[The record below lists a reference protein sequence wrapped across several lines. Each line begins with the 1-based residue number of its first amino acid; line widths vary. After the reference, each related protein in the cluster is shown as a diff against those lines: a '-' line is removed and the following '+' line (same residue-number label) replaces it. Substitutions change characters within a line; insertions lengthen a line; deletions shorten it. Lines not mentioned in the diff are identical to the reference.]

1 MKKRILSILLVC
13 CMVLTLLPATAF
25 AAEVETGA
33 RASNP
38 GGLCEHHPEHDEACG
53 YTEGTAEIPCSHEH
67 TEECHSL
74 ITRCVHAHTAE
85 CYTAESV
92 SENADDLSEAENAA
106 PTECVHA
113 CTEESGCILQTS
125 DCKHAHDKDCG
136 YAPASMGKPC
146 TYLCEIC
153 DSKDGKTP
161 MPLLGAARPA
171 ATQYTYTL
179 HYDANG
185 GSGAPPSQSVD
196 SSEFHVWV
204 PISEIIPTRD
214 GYTFMG
220 WANSRTGKP
229 IYGGSGGY
237 TSCLVVHGYDMS
249 TTIYAIWEVHN
260 HSWGEWTSN
269 GNGTHTRTCITDSS
283 HTETGNC
290 SGGKATST
298 EKAICETCHTAYGEL
313 LQLTKTVITTP
324 PTLPSEG
331 YVGDQYLDGD
341 LKGGEAKVEGT
352 DIVVPGSFRFKHNWG
367 GVVDPGENRMEILFT
382 PDDTET
388 YATAE
393 CIVTVTGLKYTITS
407 VIEKVINNMPLGTT
421 FEDLWLPFDVDVKTN
436 TGDIFYSIPVTW
448 DGSSYDPNKYGEQII
463 TGQLDVEGSFYEDEL
478 EPTSTVKAI
487 ARITLIGDEPIVP
500 TLDPP
505 TYSRQIYSGDFCQ
518 LAFSDEYLSGGKAT
532 ADGETVPG
540 VFTLNEEQE
549 LYGYWRRDGG
559 LVQVGPL
566 ALKVTFTPDDLQKY
580 TTAECTVNVDVIPR
594 KFRQA
599 NTSYIDNKK
608 IGTAFENLG
617 LPNAFYFFAEADE
630 PNHEG
635 SGLNGNVPGIIKW
648 DDSNYDPNSYEEQT
662 IYGEVNRAEFEK
674 YYIVPEGADLR
685 GVIKVTLQAD
695 PAETEITQP
704 PVFRWRNGDFA
715 QPDNTMFVDRSFQMG
730 ATGGETA
737 DLVDGMAKVKGTDTV
752 VPGTFSFKEGTPRW
766 FDELGENVV
775 TVVFTPTDQHGYR
788 TAETT
793 IKVNVI
799 KNTFKRCE
807 EPDPITEKK
816 LGTTFA
822 GLNLPEIVV
831 VEAIDGLRV
840 GMEVSWEESSY
851 DAQSTAWQTIPGTL
865 VFDANDEH
873 KYQQPEPA
881 VTAAIRVKLLGPED
895 APAITTT
902 TLPGGTVGSPYHH
915 QLQATGGGFIL
926 WELFSGELPDGLTLK
941 QTTGEIS
948 GTPTAEQTAQFT
960 VRALNSVGNDKKELS
975 ITITNAPSAEHTITV
990 TTAGGGTASASSTS
1004 ATAGTEITLTAT
1016 PNTGYHFKE
1025 WQVESP
1031 AGLVITNNKFTM
1043 PDSNV
1048 AIKAI
1053 FEEDSPFAPTKHTV
1067 TVKTDGNGIAFASP
1081 LLTVAGTEITLT
1093 AMPKKGYH
1101 FKEWQVISG
1110 GVAIEN
1116 NKFLM
1121 PDTNVEVKA
1130 FFEEG
1135 APPAPTKYTVTVT
1148 TEGGGTASASPAKT
1162 AAGTEITLTA
1172 TPNTGYHF
1180 KEWQVESPAG
1190 LVITNNKFTMPD
1202 SNVAIKAI
1210 FEEDSPFAPTK
1221 HTVTVKTDGN
1231 GIAFASPLL
1240 TVAGTEITLTAMPK
1254 KGYHFKE
1261 WQVISG
1267 GVAIENNKFLMP
1279 DSNVEVNA
1287 VFEKDAP
1294 PAPTDP
1300 GKPSISVTG
1309 AYTYN
1314 GSEHTA
1320 TVSGYNPATMDI
1332 AGNTATDAGD
1342 YTVRV
1347 TSKTGRWADGS
1358 TGAVTAAWSIG
1369 KATQEAPNGLIGV
1382 APTTEGGSDGK
1393 ITGVDA
1399 TMEYR
1404 AESETIYTTCT
1415 GIEIENLPAGNYF
1428 VRYAEDHNHFA
1439 SPDAEVTV
1447 GEGTP
1452 LADCTITFNAS
1463 GGSGSMDS
1471 VTVNAWTIYILPACG
1486 FTAPA
1491 DQEFKAWEIGG
1502 TEYKVGD
1509 SYTVLVDTEIKAL
1522 WENSVI
1528 TPTTYTVTVSND
1540 GNGTASASHAKA
1552 AAGTEITLTA
1562 TPQIGYH
1569 FKGWQVESPAGL
1581 VITNNKFTMP
1591 DGNVDVKAIFEKDAP
1606 PAPTEFIVTFDG
1618 NGGTPSVGSMTT
1630 TDRKLTS
1637 LPSASRSGS
1646 YSFYGWYTEKSG
1658 GIKITTD
1665 TVFHA
1670 NATVYAHWTYTGGGG
1685 GDYNPPVTYY
1695 TLRFETGGGSDIPSV
1710 QGTYNTYIDLTKY
1723 VPTWRGHAFIG
1734 WYSERSL
1741 TNKVSGVC
1749 LTKDMTVYAGWRMD
1763 ENPGT
1768 GVNPFTDISEK
1779 DWFYGD
1785 VMFVYENGLML
1796 GTSKTLFSPH
1806 GTAMRGMMATILWRM
1821 EGSPVPKGK
1830 NSFTD
1835 VEAGKWYADAI
1846 TWTTENGIFAGYG
1859 KDKFCPDD
1867 PITREQLAAI
1877 FYRYAD
1883 YKGYDLTVKGDLDK
1897 FKDADKITDYAK
1909 TAMQWAVGSGLVKG
1923 KSGNLLDPQG
1933 TATRAEIAAMLHR
1946 FIEKYELVQGKAPGG
1961 LMGWIDPKRLQ
1972 IPKTGDSSV

>member
-92 SENADDLSEAENAA
+92 SENADGLSEAENAA

-229 IYGGSGGY
+229 IYGGNGGY

-1025 WQVESP
+1025 WQVESL

-1081 LLTVAGTEITLT
+1081 LLAVAGTEITLT
-1093 AMPKKGYH
+1093 AMPKEGYH

-1121 PDTNVEVKA
+1121 PDTNVEVK
-1130 FFEEG
+1130 
-1135 APPAPTKYTVTVT
+1135 
-1148 TEGGGTASASPAKT
+1148 
-1162 AAGTEITLTA
+1162 
-1172 TPNTGYHF
+1172 
-1180 KEWQVESPAG
+1180 
-1190 LVITNNKFTMPD
+1190 
-1202 SNVAIKAI
+1202 
-1210 FEEDSPFAPTK
+1210 
-1221 HTVTVKTDGN
+1221 
-1231 GIAFASPLL
+1231 
-1240 TVAGTEITLTAMPK
+1240 
-1254 KGYHFKE
+1254 
-1261 WQVISG
+1261 
-1267 GVAIENNKFLMP
+1267 
-1279 DSNVEVNA
+1279 A

>member
-229 IYGGSGGY
+229 IYGGNGGY

-1081 LLTVAGTEITLT
+1081 LLAVAGTEITLT
-1093 AMPKKGYH
+1093 AMPKEGYH

-1240 TVAGTEITLTAMPK
+1240 AVAGTEITLTAMPK
-1254 KGYHFKE
+1254 EGYHFKE

-1267 GVAIENNKFLMP
+1267 GVAIENNKFLIP

>member
-1 MKKRILSILLVC
+1 MKKRILSILLLC
-13 CMVLTLLPATAF
+13 CMMLTMLPAPAF
-25 AAEVETGA
+25 AAEGEAGA

-53 YTEGTAEIPCSHEH
+53 YTEETAEIPCSHEH
-67 TEECHSL
+67 AEECHSL

-85 CYTAESV
+85 CYPAESV
-92 SENADDLSEAENAA
+92 SENADGLSEAENAA
-106 PTECVHA
+106 PTECVHG
-113 CTEESGCILQTS
+113 CTEKSGCILQTS
-125 DCKHAHDKDCG
+125 DCKHAHGKDCG

-146 TYLCEIC
+146 TYVCEIC
-153 DSKDGKTP
+153 DSKDGKMP
-161 MPLLGAARPA
+161 MPLFGAARPA

-185 GSGAPPSQSVD
+185 GSGAPPSQSVT

-229 IYGGSGGY
+229 IYGGNGGY
-237 TSCLVVHGYDMS
+237 TECLVVHGADMS
-249 TTIYAIWEVHN
+249 TTIYAIWEAHD

-269 GNGTHTRTCITDSS
+269 GNGTHTRTCTTDSS
-283 HTETGNC
+283 HTETGSC
-290 SGGKATST
+290 SGGKATGT

-313 LQLTKTVITTP
+313 LPLTKTVITTP

-331 YVGDQYLDGD
+331 YVGEWYLDGD
-341 LKGGEAKVEGT
+341 LKGGEAKAQGT
-352 DIVVPGSFRFKHNWG
+352 DIIVPGSFRFKHNWG
-367 GVVDPGENRMEILFT
+367 GVVGPGENRMEILFT
-382 PDDTET
+382 PDDAET

-393 CIVTVTGLKYTITS
+393 CIVTVTGIKYTITS
-407 VIEKVINNMPLGTT
+407 VTEEVLPDEPLGTA
-421 FEDLWLPFDVDVKTN
+421 FEDLWFLPPFVEVKTN
-436 TGDIFYSIPVTW
+436 TGRTFFPIPVTW
-448 DGSSYDPNKYGEQII
+448 DSSSYDPNKYGEQII
-463 TGQLDVEGSFYEDEL
+463 TGELHVEKSSFTEEL
-478 EPTSTVKAI
+478 EPTSIKAI
-487 ARITLIGDEPIVP
+487 ARITLIGDGAIVP
-500 TLDPP
+500 TLEPP

-518 LAFSDEYLSGGKAT
+518 LAFSDEYLSGGTAT
-532 ADGETVPG
+532 ADGETVDG

-549 LYGYWRRDGG
+549 KYGYWHRGGG
-559 LVQVGPL
+559 LVQVGLL
-566 ALKVTFTPDDLQKY
+566 ALKVTFTPYDRLRFS
-580 TTAECTVNVDVIPR
+580 TAECTVNVDVIPR

-608 IGTAFENLG
+608 IGTAFEDLG

-674 YYIVPEGADLR
+674 YYIVPEGTDLR

-704 PVFRWRNGDFA
+704 PVFRWKNGDFTL
-715 QPDNTMFVDRSFQMG
+715 PNNTMFVNRIFEMG
-730 ATGGETA
+730 ATGGGSANLA
-737 DLVDGMAKVKGTDTV
+737 DGVAKVKGTDTV
-752 VPGTFSFKEGTPRW
+752 VPGTFSFKEGTPGW

-840 GMEVSWEESSY
+840 GMEVSWDESSY

-873 KYQQPEPA
+873 RYQQPEPA
-881 VTAAIRVKLLGPED
+881 VTAAIRVKLLGSED

-902 TLPGGTVGSPYHH
+902 TLPGGTVGTPYHH

-975 ITITNAPSAEHTITV
+975 ITITNAPAAEHTVTV
-990 TTAGGGTASASSTS
+990 KTDGNGTASASLAK

-1016 PNTGYHFKE
+1016 PNEGYHFKE
-1025 WQVESP
+1025 WEVESP
-1031 AGLVITNNKFTM
+1031 TGLVITNNKFTM
-1043 PDSNV
+1043 P
-1048 AIKAI
+1048 
-1053 FEEDSPFAPTKHTV
+1053 E
-1067 TVKTDGNGIAFASP
+1067 G
-1081 LLTVAGTEITLT
+1081 
-1093 AMPKKGYH
+1093 
-1101 FKEWQVISG
+1101 
-1110 GVAIEN
+1110 
-1116 NKFLM
+1116 
-1121 PDTNVEVKA
+1121 NVEVKA
-1130 FFEEG
+1130 
-1135 APPAPTKYTVTVT
+1135 
-1148 TEGGGTASASPAKT
+1148 
-1162 AAGTEITLTA
+1162 I
-1172 TPNTGYHF
+1172 
-1180 KEWQVESPAG
+1180 
-1190 LVITNNKFTMPD
+1190 
-1202 SNVAIKAI
+1202 
-1210 FEEDSPFAPTK
+1210 
-1221 HTVTVKTDGN
+1221 
-1231 GIAFASPLL
+1231 
-1240 TVAGTEITLTAMPK
+1240 
-1254 KGYHFKE
+1254 
-1261 WQVISG
+1261 
-1267 GVAIENNKFLMP
+1267 
-1279 DSNVEVNA
+1279 
-1287 VFEKDAP
+1287 FEKDAP
-1294 PAPTDP
+1294 PPPTDP
-1300 GKPSISVTG
+1300 AKPSISVTG
-1309 AYTYN
+1309 TYTYN

-1332 AGNTATDAGD
+1332 ASNTATDAGD

-1347 TSKTGRWADGS
+1347 TSKTGKWADGS
-1358 TGAVTAAWSIG
+1358 TDAVTAAWSIG
-1369 KATQEAPNGLIGV
+1369 KATQESPIGLNGV

-1393 ITGVDA
+1393 ITGVTDK
-1399 TMEYR
+1399 MEYR
-1404 AESETIYTTCT
+1404 MEADGSYAACSGT
-1415 GIEIENLPAGNYF
+1415 EIENLSAGNYF
-1428 VRYAEDHNHFA
+1428 VRYAEDRNHFA
-1439 SPDAEVTV
+1439 SPDAAVTV
-1447 GEGTP
+1447 GEGTS
-1452 LADCTITFNAS
+1452 LADCTITFNGN
-1463 GGSGSMDS
+1463 GGSGNMDS
-1471 VTVNAWTIYILPACG
+1471 VTVKAETNYILPECG

-1502 TEYKVGD
+1502 TEYEVGD
-1509 SYTVLVDTEIKAL
+1509 SYTVNRDTEIKAL

-1562 TPQIGYH
+1562 MPKKGYH
-1569 FKGWQVESPAGL
+1569 FKEWQVINGGVTVKDDKFLMP
-1581 VITNNKFTMP
+1581 NN
-1591 DGNVDVKAIFEKDAP
+1591 NVEIKAIFEKDAP

-1618 NGGTPSVGSMTT
+1618 NGGTPSVGSMITT
-1630 TDRKLTS
+1630 NQKLTS

-1646 YSFYGWYTEKSG
+1646 YSFDGWYTDKSG
-1658 GIKITTD
+1658 GTKVTMD
-1665 TVFHA
+1665 TVFSA
-1670 NATVYAHWTYTGGGG
+1670 NTTVYAHWTYTGGGG
-1685 GDYNPPVTYY
+1685 GYNPPVTYY

-1710 QGTYNTYIDLTKY
+1710 REAYNAYIDLSQY
-1723 VPTWRGHAFIG
+1723 VPTWRGHTFIG

-1741 TNKVSGVC
+1741 TNKVSGVY
-1749 LTKDMTVYAGWRMD
+1749 LTKDMTVYASWRVD

-1768 GVNPFTDISEK
+1768 GANPFTDVSEK

-1806 GTAMRGMMATILWRM
+1806 GTATRGMMATILWRM

-1846 TWTTENGIFAGYG
+1846 TWTAENGIFAGYG
-1859 KDKFCPDD
+1859 KDKFGPDD

-1883 YKGYDLTVKGDLDK
+1883 YKGYDLTVKGNLDK

-1909 TAMQWAVGSGLVKG
+1909 AAMLWAVGSGLVKG

-1946 FIEKYELVQGKAPGG
+1946 FIEKYELMQGKAPGS
-1961 LMGWIDPKRLQ
+1961 LMG
-1972 IPKTGDSSV
+1972 

>member
-1 MKKRILSILLVC
+1 MYDTCKTGRTRQAAGAGKH
-13 CMVLTLLPATAF
+13 P
-25 AAEVETGA
+25 AEVETGA

-92 SENADDLSEAENAA
+92 SENADGLSEAENAA

-229 IYGGSGGY
+229 IYGGNGGY

-341 LKGGEAKVEGT
+341 LKGDEAKVEGT

-608 IGTAFENLG
+608 IGTAFEDLG

-788 TAETT
+788 KAETT
-793 IKVNVI
+793 IKINVI

-807 EPDPITEKK
+807 EPDPITERK

-840 GMEVSWEESSY
+840 GMEVSWDESSY

-873 KYQQPEPA
+873 RYQQPDPA
-881 VTAAIRVKLLGPED
+881 VTAAIRVKLLGSED

-902 TLPGGTVGSPYHH
+902 TLPGGAVGTPYHH
-915 QLQATGGGFIL
+915 QLHANGGGFIL
-926 WELFSGELPDGLTLK
+926 WELFSGELPKGLTLK

-948 GTPTAEQTAQFT
+948 GTPTAEGTAQFT

-975 ITITNAPSAEHTITV
+975 ITITNAPAAEHTITV

-1025 WQVESP
+1025 WQVESL

-1053 FEEDSPFAPTKHTV
+1053 FEEDSPFAPTQHTV

-1081 LLTVAGTEITLT
+1081 LLAVAGTEI
-1093 AMPKKGYH
+1093 
-1101 FKEWQVISG
+1101 
-1110 GVAIEN
+1110 N
-1116 NKFLM
+1116 
-1121 PDTNVEVKA
+1121 
-1130 FFEEG
+1130 
-1135 APPAPTKYTVTVT
+1135 
-1148 TEGGGTASASPAKT
+1148 
-1162 AAGTEITLTA
+1162 
-1172 TPNTGYHF
+1172 
-1180 KEWQVESPAG
+1180 
-1190 LVITNNKFTMPD
+1190 
-1202 SNVAIKAI
+1202 
-1210 FEEDSPFAPTK
+1210 
-1221 HTVTVKTDGN
+1221 
-1231 GIAFASPLL
+1231 
-1240 TVAGTEITLTAMPK
+1240 LTAMPK

-1279 DSNVEVNA
+1279 DSNVEVKA

-1369 KATQEAPNGLIGV
+1369 KATQEAPNDLIGV
-1382 APTTEGGSDGK
+1382 APTTEGDSDGK

-1404 AESETIYTTCT
+1404 AESETIYTACT

-1452 LADCTITFNAS
+1452 LADCTITFNAG

-1471 VTVNAWTIYILPACG
+1471 VTVNAGTIYILPACG

-1569 FKGWQVESPAGL
+1569 FKEWQVESPAGL
-1581 VITNNKFTMP
+1581 VITTNKFTMP

-1658 GIKITTD
+1658 GTKITTD

-1685 GDYNPPVTYY
+1685 GGYNPPVTYY

-1723 VPTWRGHAFIG
+1723 VPAWRGHAFIG

-1741 TNKVSGVC
+1741 TNKVSGVY
-1749 LTKDMTVYAGWRMD
+1749 LTKDMTVYAGWRVD

-1846 TWTTENGIFAGYG
+1846 TWTAENGIFAGYG
-1859 KDKFCPDD
+1859 KDKFGPDD

-1909 TAMQWAVGSGLVKG
+1909 TAMQWAVGSDLVNG

>member
-92 SENADDLSEAENAA
+92 SENADGLSEAENAA

-229 IYGGSGGY
+229 IYGGNGGY

-737 DLVDGMAKVKGTDTV
+737 DLVDGMAKVKGTDTI

-1025 WQVESP
+1025 WQVESL

-1081 LLTVAGTEITLT
+1081 LLAVAGTEITLT
-1093 AMPKKGYH
+1093 AMPKEGYH

-1121 PDTNVEVKA
+1121 PDTNVEIKA

-1180 KEWQVESPAG
+1180 KEWQVESLAG

-1240 TVAGTEITLTAMPK
+1240 AVAGTEITLTAMPK
-1254 KGYHFKE
+1254 EGYHFKE

-1685 GDYNPPVTYY
+1685 GGYNPPVTYY

-1846 TWTTENGIFAGYG
+1846 TWTAENGIFAGYG
-1859 KDKFCPDD
+1859 KDKFGPDD

>member
-92 SENADDLSEAENAA
+92 SENADGLSEAENAA

-125 DCKHAHDKDCG
+125 NCKHAHDKDCG

-229 IYGGSGGY
+229 IYGGNGGY

-608 IGTAFENLG
+608 IGTAFEDLG

-881 VTAAIRVKLLGPED
+881 VTAAIRVKLLDPED

-975 ITITNAPSAEHTITV
+975 ITITNAPAAEHTITV

-1081 LLTVAGTEITLT
+1081 LLAVAGTEITLT
-1093 AMPKKGYH
+1093 AMPKEGYH

-1240 TVAGTEITLTAMPK
+1240 AVAGTEITLTAMPK
-1254 KGYHFKE
+1254 EGYHFKE

>member
-92 SENADDLSEAENAA
+92 SENADGLSEAENAA

-204 PISEIIPTRD
+204 PISEIIPTRN

-229 IYGGSGGY
+229 IYGGNGGY

-324 PTLPSEG
+324 PTLPSKG
-331 YVGDQYLDGD
+331 YVGEWYLDGD

-608 IGTAFENLG
+608 IGTAFEDLG

-865 VFDANDEH
+865 VFDANDKH

-975 ITITNAPSAEHTITV
+975 ITITNAPAAEHTITV

-1025 WQVESP
+1025 WQVESL

-1081 LLTVAGTEITLT
+1081 LLAVAGTEITLT
-1093 AMPKKGYH
+1093 AMPK
-1101 FKEWQVISG
+1101 E
-1110 GVAIEN
+1110 
-1116 NKFLM
+1116 
-1121 PDTNVEVKA
+1121 
-1130 FFEEG
+1130 
-1135 APPAPTKYTVTVT
+1135 
-1148 TEGGGTASASPAKT
+1148 
-1162 AAGTEITLTA
+1162 
-1172 TPNTGYHF
+1172 
-1180 KEWQVESPAG
+1180 
-1190 LVITNNKFTMPD
+1190 
-1202 SNVAIKAI
+1202 
-1210 FEEDSPFAPTK
+1210 
-1221 HTVTVKTDGN
+1221 
-1231 GIAFASPLL
+1231 
-1240 TVAGTEITLTAMPK
+1240 
-1254 KGYHFKE
+1254 GYHFKE

-1471 VTVNAWTIYILPACG
+1471 VTVNAGTIYILPACG

-1658 GIKITTD
+1658 GTKITTD

-1859 KDKFCPDD
+1859 KDKFFPDD